1 MRLSRLLL
9 ICCLLLPPL
18 AGAEGIQRSV
28 DLSMGESMDLRIF
41 PAAASKDILLWL
53 PCDQGL
59 GIAEVGFAKELSSGG
74 QAVWLADLLGMYFL
88 PMAPSSMRQISG
100 EEILELLELIRA
112 EDGRPVYLVSAGYGS
127 IPTLRGARLWKE
139 KYAGQADEDYVA
151 GIILLYP
158 ELTASEPEPGR
169 ELDYVPVVTQTSTPL
184 YIMQPE
190 LTPARFW
197 LHRLTALL
205 EQGGASVETQLLPK
219 VRGYFYIK
227 EDANEAEVAMAA
239 DVPRLV
245 LEARDRLAAKR
256 ATPNKEQ

>member
-1 MRLSRLLL
+1 
-9 ICCLLLPPL
+9 
-18 AGAEGIQRSV
+18 
-28 DLSMGESMDLRIF
+28 
-41 PAAASKDILLWL
+41 
-53 PCDQGL
+53 
-59 GIAEVGFAKELSSGG
+59 
-74 QAVWLADLLGMYFL
+74 
-88 PMAPSSMRQISG
+88 
-100 EEILELLELIRA
+100 
-112 EDGRPVYLVSAGYGS
+112 
-127 IPTLRGARLWKE
+127 
-139 KYAGQADEDYVA
+139 
-151 GIILLYP
+151 
-158 ELTASEPEPGR
+158 
-169 ELDYVPVVTQTSTPL
+169 
-184 YIMQPE
+184 MQPE